1 MRYMLLIYN
10 EEAPQAQITEQQ
22 WAEAMTAY
30 NAFTNEVRSKGILL
44 GSNALHPTTM
54 ATTVRVREG
63 QTLVSDGPFAETKEA
78 LGGYYILNCKDLDEA
93 LAYAAKIPG
102 AKDGSVEVRPIMEF

>member
-10 EEAPQAQITEQQ
+10 EEVPPEQVTEQQ

-30 NAFTNEVRSKGILL
+30 NAFTTEVRSKGALL
-44 GSNALHPTTM
+44 GSDALHPTTM
-54 ATTVRVREG
+54 ATTIRIRAG
-63 QTLVSDGPFAETKEA
+63 KTLVSDGPFAETKEA

-93 LAYAAKIPG
+93 IAYAAKIPG